1 MEGDKVKIETQP
13 ERYSRQGGEWVV
25 TAGDKPLRRSFGE
38 RPANWAPVLRVDGII
53 VQLDLNPTVWMISPR
68 TLKQIEESGNPHWDC
83 AANGEV
89 MGVTIGKTVPI
100 IRLNIEGLANII
112 RDRDA
117 GNSRAG
123 VRDVVYLSESAKT
136 EYGIP
141 VGLIEQINF
150 TVDPNTERPEDT
162 FEVYDLALAGDY
174 SIASIVE
181 DTRQEDGTLDK
192 AKMDAFL
199 AAVKAR
205 QKGLQD
211 DFNLIKGIYYSG
223 GKGTTWRSFTQRAVE
238 INDEPIGPVQ
248 TRVTELISTEPPPG
262 DRQAAAAAAQIAAI
276 QNPPP
281 DMRWTADINAV
292 RAKWAEY
299 RFTQTEA
306 LSLRRPQQAGTLAVN
321 ITGGSPVNIAINWNE
336 GAARKARV
344 VAFLPDRAPADP
356 SRDPTCGL
364 LRDYFGIL
372 PGNELFSTTGTRP
385 EDWDAYLNA
394 NRNRKAEVLHLA
406 RLIESG
412 ERQGDVPPPT
422 NPAISSIN
430 DGAPQGVTPAA
441 SGLASNA
448 VAYV

>member
-1 MEGDKVKIETQP
+1 MEGDKVKIEDGA

-25 TAGDKPLRRSFGE
+25 TAGDKPLRREFGG
-38 RPANWAPVLRVDGII
+38 RPGNWAPVLRADGII
-53 VQLDLNPTVWMISPR
+53 VQLDLDPQVWMISPR
-68 TLKQIEESGNPHWDC
+68 TLKQIEESANPHWDV

-100 IRLNIEGLANII
+100 VRLNIAGLADVI
-112 RDRDA
+112 RKRDA

-162 FEVYDLALAGDY
+162 FEVYNLSLSGDY
-174 SIASIVE
+174 SISSIVE
-181 DTRQEDGTLDK
+181 KTRQEDGTLDK
-192 AKMDAFL
+192 AKMADFL
-199 AAVKAR
+199 KAVKAR

-211 DFNLIKGIYYSG
+211 DFNLIKGIYYKG
-223 GKGTTWRSFTQRAVE
+223 QTGTTWRSFTQRAVE
-238 INDEPIGPVQ
+238 INDEPVGTVQ
-248 TRVTELISTEPPPG
+248 TRVTQLVTVEPPPG
-262 DRQAAAAAAQIAAI
+262 DKQAASLTAQVTAI
-276 QNPPP
+276 QNPPI
-281 DMRWTADINAV
+281 DMTWTADINAV

-299 RFTQTEA
+299 RFTQTEE
-306 LSLRRPQQAGTLAVN
+306 LSLRRPQQAGTLAVE

-344 VAFLPDRAPADP
+344 VPFLPDRAPADP

-364 LRDYFGIL
+364 LRDYYGIL

-394 NRNRKAEVLHLA
+394 NRARKAELLHLA
-406 RLIESG
+406 RLIESA

-422 NPAISSIN
+422 NPAVSSIN